1 MRRGLNK
8 GTYGYIVKYKKRFG
22 LISLFWILWI
32 AVLFTV
38 GCLIYQT
45 KMNIWTLFAVLFV
58 LPAARSWV
66 AFIVMLPYHSG
77 DEKDYKHIQRLMEG
91 KSARVYADLVITKYE
106 GAMYLPI
113 VVNFDDNFYAYAPGQ
128 KRPLS
133 EIRSYLNQILKSAGA
148 GTKAMV
154 FEDYHKFEAAVIR
167 MSEGAD
173 LCGRHMDEMENQL
186 LSVAL

>member
-66 AFIVMLPYHSG
+66 AFIVMLTYHSG
-77 DEKDYKHIQRLMEG
+77 DEKDYKHIQRLME
-91 KSARVYADLVITKYE
+91 
-106 GAMYLPI
+106 
-113 VVNFDDNFYAYAPGQ
+113 
-128 KRPLS
+128 
-133 EIRSYLNQILKSAGA
+133 
-148 GTKAMV
+148 
-154 FEDYHKFEAAVIR
+154 
-167 MSEGAD
+167 
-173 LCGRHMDEMENQL
+173 
-186 LSVAL
+186 